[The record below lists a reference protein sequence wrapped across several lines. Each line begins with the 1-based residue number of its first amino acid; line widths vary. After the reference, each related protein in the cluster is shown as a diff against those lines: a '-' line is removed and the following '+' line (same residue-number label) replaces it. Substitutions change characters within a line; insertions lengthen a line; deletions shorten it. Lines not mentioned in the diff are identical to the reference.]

1 MNQYKQRMFEP
12 CLHPFVFPFLKNSPP
27 NLSHFL
33 LSAQHQSILESLV
46 DFYSLGSFFKR
57 VVGVDNEFA
66 TIEWEKEYPD
76 VRVTKHTCT
85 EKVELSS
92 IHENGWTDY
101 YGSSIGIFY
110 EREENE

>member
-1 MNQYKQRMFEP
+1 MIERENK
-12 CLHPFVFPFLKNSPP
+12 ST
-27 NLSHFL
+27 NLSEIFPKVRANYGAGI
-33 LSAQHQSILESLV
+33 SEGYGKIIS
-46 DFYSLGSFFKR
+46 
-57 VVGVDNEFA
+57 VDNEFA

-76 VRVTKHTCT
+76 VRVTKHTWT

>member
-1 MNQYKQRMFEP
+1 MIERENK
-12 CLHPFVFPFLKNSPP
+12 ST
-27 NLSHFL
+27 NLSEIFPKVRADYGAGI
-33 LSAQHQSILESLV
+33 SEGYGKIIS
-46 DFYSLGSFFKR
+46 
-57 VVGVDNEFA
+57 VDNEFA

-76 VRVTKHTCT
+76 VRVTKHTWT

>member
-1 MNQYKQRMFEP
+1 MIERENK
-12 CLHPFVFPFLKNSPP
+12 ST
-27 NLSHFL
+27 NLSEIFPKVRADYGAGI
-33 LSAQHQSILESLV
+33 SEGYGKIIS
-46 DFYSLGSFFKR
+46 
-57 VVGVDNEFA
+57 VDNEFA

-76 VRVTKHTCT
+76 EDALPTWT

>member
-1 MNQYKQRMFEP
+1 MIERENKSTNLTEI
-12 CLHPFVFPFLKNSPP
+12 FPKVRADYGAGISEGYGKII
-27 NLSHFL
+27 S
-33 LSAQHQSILESLV
+33 
-46 DFYSLGSFFKR
+46 
-57 VVGVDNEFA
+57 VDNEFA

-76 VRVTKHTCT
+76 VRVTKHTWT

>member
-1 MNQYKQRMFEP
+1 MIERENK
-12 CLHPFVFPFLKNSPP
+12 ST
-27 NLSHFL
+27 NLSEIFPKVRADYGAGI
-33 LSAQHQSILESLV
+33 SEGYGKIIS
-46 DFYSLGSFFKR
+46 
-57 VVGVDNEFA
+57 VDNEFA

-76 VRVTKHTCT
+76 VRVTKHTWT
-85 EKVELSS
+85 EKVALSS

>member
-1 MNQYKQRMFEP
+1 MIERENK
-12 CLHPFVFPFLKNSPP
+12 ST
-27 NLSHFL
+27 NLSEIFPKVRADYGAGI
-33 LSAQHQSILESLV
+33 SEGYGKIIS
-46 DFYSLGSFFKR
+46 
-57 VVGVDNEFA
+57 VDNEFA
-66 TIEWEKEYPD
+66 TIEWEKEDPD
-76 VRVTKHTCT
+76 VRVTKHTWT

>member
-1 MNQYKQRMFEP
+1 MIERENK
-12 CLHPFVFPFLKNSPP
+12 ST
-27 NLSHFL
+27 NLSEIFPKVRADYGAGI
-33 LSAQHQSILESLV
+33 SEGYGKIIS
-46 DFYSLGSFFKR
+46 
-57 VVGVDNEFA
+57 VDNEFA

-76 VRVTKHTCT
+76 ARVTKHTWT

-92 IHENGWTDY
+92 IHEAGWTDY

>member
-1 MNQYKQRMFEP
+1 MIERENKSTNLTEI
-12 CLHPFVFPFLKNSPP
+12 FPKVRADYGAGISEGYGKII
-27 NLSHFL
+27 S
-33 LSAQHQSILESLV
+33 
-46 DFYSLGSFFKR
+46 
-57 VVGVDNEFA
+57 VDNEFA

-76 VRVTKHTCT
+76 VRVTKHTWT

-92 IHENGWTDY
+92 IHEDGWTDY

>member
-1 MNQYKQRMFEP
+1 MIERENKSTNLTEI
-12 CLHPFVFPFLKNSPP
+12 FPTVRAHYGAEWNDGYGKIVS
-27 NLSHFL
+27 
-33 LSAQHQSILESLV
+33 
-46 DFYSLGSFFKR
+46 
-57 VVGVDNEFA
+57 VDNEFA

-76 VRVTKHTCT
+76 VRVTKHTWT

-92 IHENGWTDY
+92 IHEDGWTDY

>member
-1 MNQYKQRMFEP
+1 MIERENK
-12 CLHPFVFPFLKNSPP
+12 ST
-27 NLSHFL
+27 NLSEIFPKVRADYGAGI
-33 LSAQHQSILESLV
+33 SEGYGKIIS
-46 DFYSLGSFFKR
+46 
-57 VVGVDNEFA
+57 VDNEFA

-76 VRVTKHTCT
+76 VRVTKHTWT

-92 IHENGWTDY
+92 IHEDGWTDY

>member
-1 MNQYKQRMFEP
+1 MIEKENK
-12 CLHPFVFPFLKNSPP
+12 ST
-27 NLSHFL
+27 NLSEIFPKVRADYGAGI
-33 LSAQHQSILESLV
+33 SEGYGKIIS
-46 DFYSLGSFFKR
+46 
-57 VVGVDNEFA
+57 VDNEFA

-76 VRVTKHTCT
+76 VRVTKHTWT

>member
-1 MNQYKQRMFEP
+1 MIERENK
-12 CLHPFVFPFLKNSPP
+12 ST
-27 NLSHFL
+27 NLSEIFPKVRADYGAGI
-33 LSAQHQSILESLV
+33 SEGYGKIIS
-46 DFYSLGSFFKR
+46 
-57 VVGVDNEFA
+57 VDNEFA

-76 VRVTKHTCT
+76 VRVTKHTWT

-92 IHENGWTDY
+92 IHEDGWTDC